1 MSSRAELRV
10 QETFCAGGDIKGW
23 GCSQDELGNGGFC
36 AGLHFK
42 SHNMGFRNSGLSY
55 KLQGCFFIIRAPV
68 LGPLFVASWP
78 AADLSLQ
85 PARLGPSKN
94 PPGVSPLRVLNALYQ
109 YLCRQDFPFSGIP
122 CKRGSP
128 VWLVYHR
135 TPNCRT
141 PCVKDTPNTHTPC
154 PQTASGVRHPM
165 SHPAEQRAATA

>member
-1 MSSRAELRV
+1 MGGFVLVCTSKATTWASETLGSATNCRV
-10 QETFCAGGDIKGW
+10 VSLLSEPRCWDLFLLHPGQLQTFP
-23 GCSQDELGNGGFC
+23 CSQPDWD
-36 AGLHFK
+36 
-42 SHNMGFRNSGLSY
+42 
-55 KLQGCFFIIRAPV
+55 PV
-68 LGPLFVASWP
+68 
-78 AADLSLQ
+78 
-85 PARLGPSKN
+85 KN

-141 PCVKDTPNTHTPC
+141 PRVKDTPNTHTPC